1 MYTLLVFI
9 YLVSCLKM
17 ELYHLL
23 AVITIDLIYTHSY
36 FERVRSSCLFPT
48 NGNKVFC
55 TKKKKTKP
63 TGLDRI
69 SVRLIWECTDLICVP
84 MWDLFN
90 HSFRQGK
97 LPED

>member
-23 AVITIDLIYTHSY
+23 AVITIDLIYTRSY

-55 TKKKKTKP
+55 TKKKK
-63 TGLDRI
+63 
-69 SVRLIWECTDLICVP
+69 
-84 MWDLFN
+84 
-90 HSFRQGK
+90 RQSQ
-97 LPED
+97 LV

>member
-23 AVITIDLIYTHSY
+23 AVINIDLIYTRSY

-55 TKKKKTKP
+55 TKKKKDKANWS
-63 TGLDRI
+63 RQN
-69 SVRLIWECTDLICVP
+69 ICETYLGV
-84 MWDLFN
+84 
-90 HSFRQGK
+90 H
-97 LPED
+97 